1 QAGPMWNEI
10 GNGILIAFGSFSLV
24 GLAVGHFLGGPNPN
38 NRTVLALATSARH
51 PAIAMTIGN
60 LNFPDQKP
68 VILVIV
74 LLHVIVGFVL
84 GIPYLI
90 WRRASPAVATT
101 PQP

>member
-1 QAGPMWNEI
+1 
-10 GNGILIAFGSFSLV
+10 
-24 GLAVGHFLGGPNPN
+24 
-38 NRTVLALATSARH
+38 VLALATSARH

-84 GIPYLI
+84 GIPYLV
-90 WRRASPAVATT
+90 WRERVRASRAITT
-101 PQP
+101 PPQP